1 MNSIK
6 AYFPWTARIIISF
19 LFLLSGVSKMFPIWM
34 FEKQLVDLGV
44 CGWCEAPYF
53 SRLLIALEMAIG
65 IAILQKHFLRR
76 FVIPVTALL
85 LVAFCVHLSIEMVKH
100 GAMNGNCGCF
110 GQLIPMTPL
119 EAFIKNVLTLVLLF
133 YVYKSVDEHPKGSN
147 RFIVPMFIYSVSAF
161 GMFAFFPFCPCEKET
176 ESQPVIEQVQPAD
189 DAFTDST
196 EQVLPID
203 SSQTTVLQ
211 TQGENAQQA
220 PVEEAQPPK
229 MKSRFAEFKSI
240 GGKTVNLDEGKKL
253 VCFFAP
259 GCDHCRETAKELKAL
274 AAKMKLPDTYII
286 FMDEESFLIPE
297 FLKETN
303 FNKPYQVI
311 DIPKFWTVLGSNAST
326 PGVFYLW
333 NGNIIKSFEG
343 IEGNKFDAAA
353 LKAAIEQ
360 PYSGK

>member
-1 MNSIK
+1 MNSLK
-6 AYFPWTARIIISF
+6 AYFPWSARIIISI
-19 LFLLSGVSKMFPIWM
+19 LFLISGISKMFPIWM

-65 IAILQKHFLRR
+65 VAILQKHFLRR
-76 FVIPVTALL
+76 FVIPVTAFL

-119 EAFIKNVLTLVLLF
+119 EAVIKNILTLGLLF
-133 YVYKSVDEHPKGSN
+133 YVYKNTEEHPKGSN
-147 RFIVPMFIYSVSAF
+147 RFMVPMFIYSVSAF
-161 GMFAFFPFCPCEKET
+161 GMFALFPFCPCENDT
-176 ESQPVIEQVQPAD
+176 EATPVVEEVVPVEPEIADSTTQSLPVDTVQIVTSPIEGNNIQPA
-189 DAFTDST
+189 
-196 EQVLPID
+196 
-203 SSQTTVLQ
+203 
-211 TQGENAQQA
+211 
-220 PVEEAQPPK
+220 VEEVQPPK
-229 MKSRFAEFKSI
+229 VKSRFSEFKSI
-240 GGKTVNLDEGKKL
+240 GGKAVNLDEGKKI

-274 AAKMKLPDTYII
+274 AAKLKLPDTYII
-286 FMDEESFLIPE
+286 FMDEEAFLIPE

-333 NGNIIKSFEG
+333 NGNIIQSFEG
-343 IEGNKFDAAA
+343 IEGNKFESAKLQAA
-353 LKAAIEQ
+353 LEK
-360 PYSGK
+360 PYTGK

>member
-1 MNSIK
+1 MK
-6 AYFPWTARIIISF
+6 AYFPWTARIVVSI
-19 LFLLSGVSKMFPIWM
+19 LFLVSAVSKMFPIWM
-34 FEKQLVDLGV
+34 FEKQLVDLGI

-53 SRLLIALEMAIG
+53 SRLLIALEAAIG
-65 IAILQKHFLRR
+65 IAILQRHWLKR

-85 LVAFCVHLSIEMVKH
+85 LVAFCAHLSIEMVKH

-119 EAFIKNVLTLVLLF
+119 EAFIKNVLTLGLL
-133 YVYKSVDEHPKGSN
+133 VYIYRTTEEYEKGQN

-161 GMFAFFPFCPCEKET
+161 AMFALFPFCPCEPET
-176 ESQPVIEQVQPAD
+176 TEEESATEIVIEETSETAD
-189 DAFTDST
+189 TTST
-196 EQVLPID
+196 ATAPID
-203 SSQTTVLQ
+203 SSTIVVTSPI
-211 TQGENAQQA
+211 QA
-220 PVEEAQPPK
+220 NNIVEVQEAQPPMK
-229 MKSRFAEFKSI
+229 KSRFSEFKTI
-240 GGKTVNLDEGKKL
+240 GGKKVNLDEGKKI

-274 AAKMKLPDTYII
+274 AAKLKLPDTYII

-297 FLKETN
+297 FIKETS

-353 LKAAIEQ
+353 LKTAIEQ
-360 PYSGK
+360 PYTGK

>member
-1 MNSIK
+1 MK
-6 AYFPWTARIIISF
+6 AYLPWTARIVVSI
-19 LFLLSGVSKMFPIWM
+19 LFLVSAVSKMFPLWM
-34 FEKQLVDLGV
+34 FEKQLVDLGI
-44 CGWCEAPYF
+44 CGWCDAPYF
-53 SRLLIALEMAIG
+53 SRLLIALEVAIG
-65 IAILQKHFLRR
+65 IAILQRHFIKR
-76 FVIPVTALL
+76 FVIPVTAFL

-119 EAFIKNVLTLVLLF
+119 EAFIKNVLTLGLL
-133 YVYKSVDEHPKGSN
+133 VYIYRTTEEHEKGKN
-147 RFIVPMFIYSVSAF
+147 RFMVPMFIYSVSAF
-161 GMFAFFPFCPCEKET
+161 AMFAIFPFCPCESEDET
-176 ESQPVIEQVQPAD
+176 TTEVVGESTIPSVDDPYDSLVQSNFADTTKVISLTAD
-189 DAFTDST
+189 
-196 EQVLPID
+196 
-203 SSQTTVLQ
+203 TTA
-211 TQGENAQQA
+211 GIK
-220 PVEEAQPPK
+220 VEEAQPAK
-229 MKSRFAEFKSI
+229 VKSRFAEFKNI
-240 GGKTVNLDEGKKL
+240 GGKKVNLDEGKKL

-297 FLKETN
+297 FLKETG

-326 PGVFYLW
+326 PGLFYLW

-353 LKAAIEQ
+353 LKSAIEQ
-360 PYSGK
+360 PYVAK

>member
-1 MNSIK
+1 MK
-6 AYFPWTARIIISF
+6 AYLPWTARIVVSI
-19 LFLLSGVSKMFPIWM
+19 LFLVSAVSKMFPIWM
-34 FEKQLVDLGV
+34 FEKQLVDLGI

-53 SRLLIALEMAIG
+53 SRLLIALELAIG
-65 IAILQKHFLRR
+65 IAILQRHFVKR
-76 FVIPVTALL
+76 FVIPVTAFL

-119 EAFIKNVLTLVLLF
+119 EAVIKNILTLGLLA
-133 YVYKSVDEHPKGSN
+133 YIYRTTEEYEKGQN
-147 RFIVPMFIYSVSAF
+147 RFMVPMFIYSVSAF
-161 GMFAFFPFCPCEKET
+161 AMFATFPFCPCEA
-176 ESQPVIEQVQPAD
+176 ES
-189 DAFTDST
+189 T
-196 EQVLPID
+196 
-203 SSQTTVLQ
+203 
-211 TQGENAQQA
+211 
-220 PVEEAQPPK
+220 VEEATESVEILDDEPTVAADSTTINQPVDSSTIVVTSAIQANNVIETAVAEPAK
-229 MKSRFAEFKSI
+229 VKSRFSEFKSI
-240 GGKTVNLDEGKKL
+240 GGKKVNLDEGKKI

-274 AAKMKLPDTYII
+274 AAKLKLPDTYII
-286 FMDEESFLIPE
+286 FMDEEAFLIPE
-297 FLKETN
+297 FIKETG

-326 PGVFYLW
+326 PGLFYLW
-333 NGNIIKSFEG
+333 NGNIIQSFEG

>member
-1 MNSIK
+1 MK
-6 AYFPWTARIIISF
+6 AYLPLTARIVVSI
-19 LFLLSGVSKMFPIWM
+19 LFLVSAVSKMFPIWM

-44 CGWCEAPYF
+44 SSWCDAPYF
-53 SRLLIALEMAIG
+53 SRLLIALEAAIG
-65 IAILQKHFLRR
+65 IAILQRHWLKR
-76 FVIPVTALL
+76 FVIPVTAFL

-119 EAFIKNVLTLVLLF
+119 EAFIKNVLTLGLL
-133 YVYKSVDEHPKGSN
+133 VYIYRTSEEHEKGKN
-147 RFIVPMFIYSVSAF
+147 RFMVPMFIYSVSAF
-161 GMFAFFPFCPCEKET
+161 GMFALFPFCPCEPETDTTSNAVTEET
-176 ESQPVIEQVQPAD
+176 EVTTEEQ
-189 DAFTDST
+189 TDS
-196 EQVLPID
+196 LG
-203 SSQTTVLQ
+203 TTPYADTTKAIIAGADTTKTAVI
-211 TQGENAQQA
+211 
-220 PVEEAQPPK
+220 EEAQPPK
-229 MKSRFAEFKSI
+229 TKSRFSEFKTI
-240 GGKTVNLDEGKKL
+240 GGKKVNLDEGKKL

-286 FMDEESFLIPE
+286 FMDEEAFLIPE
-297 FLKETN
+297 FMKETG

-326 PGVFYLW
+326 PGLFYLW

-353 LKAAIEQ
+353 LKAALSE
-360 PYSGK
+360 PFKP